1 MCTNSNACSAS
12 PPMERSGPAR
22 ARGLKSSSLATIV
35 QLALVLKV
43 KPSELIRDAEKLA
56 RR

>member
-1 MCTNSNACSAS
+1 
-12 PPMERSGPAR
+12 
-22 ARGLKSSSLATIV
+22 V